1 MTSRREPIDKAVRE
15 SIVKHTHV
23 SHFIT
28 AGAGAGKTKSIVDR
42 IVGLVTHPDDKNRV
56 RMSEIVAVTFTN
68 KAASELRNRLRS
80 RLLEAEVRDSLTAD
94 QLDAADLAIT
104 ELDAA
109 AVGTLHSFA
118 LRILRQY
125 PIESDLPIGFS
136 LIDTS
141 EASKSTRMLSNKIL
155 TELYKSANPEH
166 LALLQTFGV
175 GVKQMRELINSLQEK
190 QTQLVNASLEI
201 PGAAYFEDEI
211 KRVVVD
217 AQQWWDLHKPLL
229 NDEKD
234 LLTSKTEAALS
245 AAQAAISS
253 QSPDYKTALEP
264 FTALSK
270 LKGSSADSET
280 YKKFKSLIFPR
291 IGWLKFGV
299 NVELELLVRKWL
311 VFATEHIKQALIER
325 RDQGEIDFNDTLL
338 LAHNL
343 ILNNSDVRKDLFGK
357 LKVYVVDEFQDTDP
371 MQWEIIRALVCN
383 PGQPNGTPEP
393 GRLIVVGDPKQ
404 SIYRFRGADLE
415 TFQGVKDFAETEWG
429 GDNLKHLTTNFRSR
443 PAVLDFVHHLYN
455 TRPEIMGTQF
465 EEMAPFS
472 QDKTKPRVFVLQ
484 GSGTKELNEEPPAVA
499 ATIQKVLKSAKI
511 PLGENEDGSEEPSRP
526 AHYRDIAL
534 LIPART
540 SLNEQLEVFE
550 QSNIPYT
557 STDATIVYGRP
568 AVKGLIS
575 AMKVIAGSVNGGDL
589 WWALTSPLFG
599 ISDLEMLKH
608 IKHTSKKWPVPISLH
623 KTDTS
628 VPDEGSHLAFN
639 ALGQLYSI
647 WRELRSAQPSEILEI
662 LYTRTRMQEALD
674 QIRTGK
680 FENDCVRM
688 VILHAKEWES
698 AGGNGIVDYIDW
710 LKQMDDEDTR
720 VNLPSP
726 DNRGYDAVKISTIH
740 AAKGLEYPVV
750 ILGGMW
756 NVMMDRSPKLAVS
769 RSGRLE
775 FNIAEG
781 VTSYLFET
789 ECKEREAELS
799 DHERHRLLYV
809 GATRAEHLLYISD
822 HHRGYKQATRKDE
835 PPTLLKCWAALNHD
849 PIATA
854 LELGLA
860 EGISPTLTPTKLD
873 WRVEPIVAIESD
885 SQKADIQSAID
896 ISRAQSYIR
905 PSDGG
910 SRRNEDDVTTPA
922 SAYGN
927 ALHGLMQALAL
938 AKFSKAWKH
947 LDTKAAS
954 LAADH
959 GVSNRVEDLKADAL
973 AILDTPL
980 MKNAAVAKFVRPEVP
995 LLVERDGKLVK
1006 GSADLV
1012 YAIELDSE
1020 LVLIDY
1026 KTNKELTQAKIDK
1039 YAIQLA
1045 DYEFVLEKAFD
1056 RKVSGKYLIHVT
1068 GGVAKEVR
1076 V

>member
-1 MTSRREPIDKAVRE
+1 MTSKRDPIDKAVRD
-15 SIVKHTHV
+15 SIVKHTNV

-42 IVGLVTHPDDKNRV
+42 IVGLVTHPEATNRV
-56 RMSEIVAVTFTN
+56 KMSQIVAVTFTN
-68 KAASELRNRLRS
+68 KAAAELRNRLRS
-80 RLLEAEVRDSLTAD
+80 RLLDEELRGALASE
-94 QLDAADLAIT
+94 QLVAADLAIT

-125 PIESDLPIGFS
+125 PIESELPIGFS
-136 LIDTS
+136 LVDTS
-141 EASKSTRMLSNKIL
+141 EASKSTRMLSNTIL
-155 TELYKSANPEH
+155 TELYKSATPEQ
-166 LALLQTFGV
+166 LALLQAFGV
-175 GVKQMRELINSLQEK
+175 GVKQMRELLNTLQDK
-190 QTQLVNASLEI
+190 QTLLVNASLEI
-201 PGAAYFEDEI
+201 PGIEYFNDEMR
-211 KRVVVD
+211 RVVND
-217 AQQWWDLHKPLL
+217 AQEWWDLHKSLL
-229 NDEKD
+229 SDPRD
-234 LLTSKTEAALS
+234 LITSKTEAALS
-245 AAQAAISS
+245 AAQDSIASS
-253 QSPDYKTALEP
+253 STDYTAALEP
-264 FTALSK
+264 FNALAR
-270 LKGSSADSET
+270 LKGSAEDKDYYAE
-280 YKKFKSLIFPR
+280 FKALIFPR
-291 IGWLKFGV
+291 AGWLRLSS
-299 NVELELLVRKWL
+299 NLELELLVRKWL
-311 VFATEHIKQALIER
+311 VTATEQIKSALIER

-343 ILNNSDVRKDLFGK
+343 VLNNLDVRKDLFGK

-383 PGQPNGTPEP
+383 PEQPGGTPEP

-415 TFQGVKDFAETEWG
+415 TFEGVKDFAETNWG

-455 TRPEIMGTQF
+455 TRPEILGTHF
-465 EEMAPFS
+465 EEMASYS
-472 QDKTKPRVFVLQ
+472 QDDIKPRVFVLQ

-499 ATIQKVLKSAKI
+499 ATIQNVIANSKI
-511 PLGENEDGSEEPSRP
+511 PLGENEDGAEELTRP
-526 AHYRDIAL
+526 AQYRDIAL

-550 QSNIPYT
+550 QSDIPYT
-557 STDATIVYGRP
+557 STDTTIVYGRP

-589 WWALTSPLFG
+589 WWALKSPLFG

-608 IKHTSKKWPVPISLH
+608 VKYTSKKWPVPISIH
-623 KTDTS
+623 KSETV
-628 VPDEGSHLAFN
+628 VPDKGSHVAFK
-639 ALGQLYSI
+639 ALEQLYSI

-662 LYTRTRMQEALD
+662 LFTRTRMQEALD
-674 QIRTGK
+674 QIRTGR
-680 FENDCVRM
+680 FENECVRM

-698 AGGNGIVDYIDW
+698 SGGNGIVDYIDW

-756 NVMMDRSPKLAVS
+756 NVMMDRSPKIAVS
-769 RSGRLE
+769 RGGRLE
-775 FNIAEG
+775 FNIADG
-781 VTSYLFET
+781 ATSYLFET
-789 ECKEREAELS
+789 ECKERESELS

-809 GATRAEHLLYISD
+809 GATRAEHFLYVSD
-822 HHRGYKQATRKDE
+822 HHRGYKQGNQKE
-835 PPTLLKCWAALNHD
+835 LLKCWAALNHD
-849 PIATA
+849 PIGTA
-854 LELGLA
+854 LDLDLA
-860 EGISPTLTPTKLD
+860 KAISPKLTTSKLD
-873 WRVEPIVAIESD
+873 WRVEPTVEMESD
-885 SQKADIQSAID
+885 LQIADIQSAIN

-910 SRRNEDDVTTPA
+910 SKRNDDDVTTPA

-938 AKFSKAWKH
+938 SKFDKEWKH

-954 LAADH
+954 LAAEH
-959 GVSNRVEDLKADAL
+959 GVSNRVDDLKTDAL
-973 AILDTPL
+973 AILGTPL
-980 MKNAAVAKFVRPEVP
+980 MKNAALAKFVRPEVP

-1012 YAIELDSE
+1012 YALELDSE

-1026 KTNKELTQAKIDK
+1026 KTNKELTQTKIDK

-1045 DYEFVLEKAFD
+1045 DYEFVLEKAFG

-1068 GGVAKEVR
+1068 GGVATEVA